1 MSSFIA
7 NEGEIID
14 VDIIIEQ
21 SKLKS
26 IADNTLK
33 YSLSK
38 TRTKANKELI
48 DMQVYHSSGSETSLL
63 LGYDSIR
70 DVVTIKP
77 FKLKSRK
84 FVDGPITIE
93 LIEVFERIAIEC
105 KGTLKAYDDN
115 RYLHLIENG
124 IRKEAELDIIEKGAS
139 KKFIDVD
146 EDEESGVNVKI
157 TVMLKDFIDN
167 NEEVIKLI
175 KDCST
180 IVEQVNLIGKY
191 LVSKKLNDSIDTE
204 TFKSLFYQC
213 IIYGADDETLKKFY
227 KILF

>member
-1 MSSFIA
+1 MTSREALENIRDYH
-7 NEGEIID
+7 NETVYD
-14 VDIIIEQ
+14 VDNIYTE
-21 SKLKS
+21 
-26 IADNTLK
+26 N
-33 YSLSK
+33 
-38 TRTKANKELI
+38 
-48 DMQVYHSSGSETSLL
+48 M
-63 LGYDSIR
+63 
-70 DVVTIKP
+70 
-77 FKLKSRK
+77 
-84 FVDGPITIE
+84 
-93 LIEVFERIAIEC
+93 FE
-105 KGTLKAYDDN
+105 K
-115 RYLHLIENG
+115 
-124 IRKEAELDIIEKGAS
+124 ELDIIEKGAS